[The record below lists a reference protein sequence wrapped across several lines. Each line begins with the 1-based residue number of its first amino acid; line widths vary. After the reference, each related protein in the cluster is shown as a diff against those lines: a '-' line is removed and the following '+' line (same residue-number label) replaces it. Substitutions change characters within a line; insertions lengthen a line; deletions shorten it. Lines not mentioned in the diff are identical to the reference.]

1 MVCTSMVLTTS
12 TKATSSRHTRSRK
25 LPELNKS
32 SKGFVGI
39 LTAEL
44 YFPENGS
51 LKGKRMY
58 LRRIRDQVTR
68 RHGASFAEVGYQ
80 DLWQR
85 SRVILAV
92 ASSDVQVLEEALD
105 RIRGYLDSQEWVLT
119 TCAIEVVDIDA

>member
-1 MVCTSMVLTTS
+1 MPVP
-12 TKATSSRHTRSRK
+12 SR
-25 LPELNKS
+25 S

-39 LTAEL
+39 LSAEL

-68 RHGASFAEVGYQ
+68 RHGASFAEVGHQ

-85 SRVILAV
+85 SRVVLAV
-92 ASSDVQVLEEALD
+92 ASSDLRVLEATLEKL
-105 RIRGYLDSQEWVLT
+105 REYLGAQEWVLT
-119 TCAIEVVDIDA
+119 SCDTEVVDVDA

>member
-1 MVCTSMVLTTS
+1 MS
-12 TKATSSRHTRSRK
+12 TRATSSRRTRSRK
-25 LPELNKS
+25 LPGLNKS

-44 YFPENGS
+44 YFPDNGS

-68 RHGASFAEVGYQ
+68 RHGASFAEVGHQ

-85 SRVILAV
+85 SRVVLAV
-92 ASSDVQVLEEALD
+92 ASSDLQVLEEALD
-105 RIRGYLDSQEWVLT
+105 RLRAYLDSQEWMLT
-119 TCAIEVVDIDA
+119 SCVTEVVDVDA

>member
-1 MVCTSMVLTTS
+1 M
-12 TKATSSRHTRSRK
+12 HG
-25 LPELNKS
+25 LNRS

-44 YFPENGS
+44 HFPDSGS

-68 RHGASFAEVGYQ
+68 RHGASFAEVGHQ

-85 SRVILAV
+85 SRVIVAV
-92 ASSDVQVLEEALD
+92 ASSDLQVLEEVLD
-105 RIRGYLDSQEWVLT
+105 RVKAYLDSQEWMLVSCVT
-119 TCAIEVVDIDA
+119 EVVDVDA

>member
-1 MVCTSMVLTTS
+1 LPVLI
-12 TKATSSRHTRSRK
+12 R
-25 LPELNKS
+25 S

-44 YFPENGS
+44 HFPENGS

-68 RHGASFAEVGYQ
+68 RHGASFAEVGHQ

-85 SRVILAV
+85 SRVVIAV
-92 ASSDVQVLEEALD
+92 ASSDLKVLEEALD
-105 RIRGYLDSQEWVLT
+105 RLRAYLDSQEWVLASCVT
-119 TCAIEVVDIDA
+119 EVVDVDA

>member
-1 MVCTSMVLTTS
+1 MPV
-12 TKATSSRHTRSRK
+12 
-25 LPELNKS
+25 PNKS

-44 YFPENGS
+44 HFPENGS

-68 RHGASFAEVGYQ
+68 QHGASFAEVGHQ

-85 SRVILAV
+85 SRIVLAV
-92 ASSDVQVLEEALD
+92 ASSDLQVLEQVFGRL
-105 RIRGYLDSQEWVLT
+105 RTYLDSQEWMLT
-119 TCAIEVVDIDA
+119 SCVTEVVDVDE

>member
-1 MVCTSMVLTTS
+1 MPV
-12 TKATSSRHTRSRK
+12 
-25 LPELNKS
+25 LNKS

-44 YFPENGS
+44 HFPENGS

-68 RHGASFAEVGYQ
+68 HQGASFAEVGHQ

-85 SRVILAV
+85 SRIVLAV
-92 ASSDVQVLEEALD
+92 AASDLQVLDQTLD
-105 RIRGYLDSQEWVLT
+105 RLRAYLDSQEWVLSSCVT
-119 TCAIEVVDIDA
+119 EVVDVDA